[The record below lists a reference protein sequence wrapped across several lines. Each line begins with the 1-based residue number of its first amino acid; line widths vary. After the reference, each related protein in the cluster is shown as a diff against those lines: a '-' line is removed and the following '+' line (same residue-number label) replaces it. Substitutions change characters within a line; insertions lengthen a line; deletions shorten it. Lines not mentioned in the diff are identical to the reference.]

1 MSPATDRR
9 ITEIK
14 NGAFKASEH
23 FEQIKG
29 IRKLIDAQAQKQKKM
44 FPKVVRQ
51 CMYAGALEVWL
62 ERDDATLFLRIIDDP
77 GYLSGNILRLLVDL
91 PYIEDHS
98 EIIGNRIERTP
109 FEPPYCG
116 AVYREKARQDLTSL
130 LNGLPIITFDDKIH
144 YAKRCTYRSEVE
156 NLLQVKGL
164 SPSLIEVLGRTE
176 DGRIIFPLC
185 KPGGYITRNCK
196 SLATIK
202 RWCIQL
208 VEGLIILHENGIL
221 HRDLELRNLLVS
233 LDGQTAIICDL
244 EGHWGCH
251 RAPELLDWE
260 HLDPTQRP
268 FTEKSDIYG
277 FGDLLASFVIGCEP
291 VNNWVPHEPPEPFAI
306 VVRACKAYDPDDRP
320 TLAEVKA
327 MLEAMEFID
336 DVEEPLNVP
345 TTKPG
350 LVSLIAVDGNPS
362 VVVDSTAPEGMD
374 VTIPTQIRVVD
385 KDAPSRGSNAP
396 IETDAP
402 AAATNIK
409 IVDVKAGKSKTV
421 KRAELA
427 KKQVKGKAKALRRS
441 MRIAEASV
449 PRVLPLKV

>member
-1 MSPATDRR
+1 ENS
-9 ITEIK
+9 
-14 NGAFKASEH
+14 GVFKASDH

-51 CMYAGALEVWL
+51 CMYAGVLEVWL
-62 ERDDATLFLRIIDDP
+62 ERDDATLFLRIVDDP

-291 VNNWVPHEPPEPFAI
+291 VNNWVPHEPPEPFAT
-306 VVRACKAYDPDDRP
+306 VVRACKAYDQDDRP

-327 MLEAMEFID
+327 MLEAVEFID
-336 DVEEPLNVP
+336 DVEEPLDVP

-350 LVSLIAVDGNPS
+350 LVSLLTSTVDGDPS
-362 VVVDSTAPEGMD
+362 VVVDSITPSQGF
-374 VTIPTQIRVVD
+374 
-385 KDAPSRGSNAP
+385 DAL
-396 IETDAP
+396 IEPDAS
-402 AAATNIK
+402 AGATNTAQI
-409 IVDVKAGKSKTV
+409 VKAGKNKTV

-427 KKQVKGKAKALRRS
+427 KKRVKGKAKALRRS
-441 MRIAEASV
+441 MRIAEANI